1 MSPEYAFSAKSMTM
15 GSTSVKHGESIAEKI
30 ESTQSLKPSL
40 LIRTRRTNPYF
51 DEVCDY
57 WIELWQKQLY
67 IKNPDLAGITPFTAH
82 PGYQPLM
89 MPNHELITT
98 QRLYDICCE
107 HFNCWKYTECSLD
120 KMVVMNSRDPRKGS
134 YVAWIRNRVEADE
147 ELSNLSAVK
156 LEQMKIPGITLLE
169 REVMEYDCFHRTNS
183 HLDINNMTICSGS
196 RYLCGD
202 VPRVRWDGKRFF
214 IHWFF
219 ANRINPIMRTR
230 QIFTF

>member
-82 PGYQPLM
+82 PWYQPLM

-156 LEQMKIPGITLLE
+156 LDQMKIPGITLLE